1 VSIMNQVKILIRLL
15 ISLMYKSDIP
25 SKDSLDIMTREQ
37 RLNMFRKFLA
47 ISRHHRLIVHHE
59 LVRSTFDLPLRSHID
74 TLNQIYIN
82 TYFKFVD
89 NVKEYGFH
97 DELLDAIKE
106 EDSALEKIISAYER
120 KMSSNTSVGTS

>member
-1 VSIMNQVKILIRLL
+1 
-15 ISLMYKSDIP
+15 MYKSDIP
-25 SKDSLDIMTREQ
+25 SKDSLDIMNREQ

-47 ISRHHRLIVHHE
+47 VSRHIRLLVHHE

-74 TLNQIYIN
+74 TLNQIYIS
-82 TYFKFVD
+82 TYYKFVD

-97 DELLDAIKE
+97 DEPLDAIKE

>member
-1 VSIMNQVKILIRLL
+1 
-15 ISLMYKSDIP
+15 MYKSDIP
-25 SKDSLDIMTREQ
+25 SKDSLDIMNREQ

-47 ISRHHRLIVHHE
+47 VSRHIRLLVHHE

-74 TLNQIYIN
+74 TLNQIYIS
-82 TYFKFVD
+82 TYYKFVD